1 MLTFTTEYLTYNPL
15 TSILTVRVTQV
26 YQPDNQPL
34 AVPQTVATWTIP
46 VLLPVDGSGA
56 VTTDISLIEGLVR
69 DRIEQRLGPF
79 TQQTNYAPPA
89 GVEGAQVIYRLTTD
103 VEAGQLRLIE
113 GYILDNLGEPVE
125 GAQVQSI
132 ASGLSGAV
140 TTGADGFYSLPAQ
153 AGTEFIEVTQSSTRS
168 GPALWPRQQST
179 GTLAGTTR
187 LDITVR
193 YEEGYGSSTLI
204 ADASTQANTVTNT
217 GRLSLNAEVDI
228 PAGAIVDS
236 NGDPVDDVLVNIANN
251 VVQDPGVASV
261 FPGLFLGTPLVGST
275 GPIESYG
282 FVEITITDPAGIE
295 QLSLDP
301 AVGATIYIPVDPDP
315 VGVDSIPLWRLDD
328 ATGIWEQTG
337 TATRVGSTNVFE
349 ASVTSFS
356 FYNLDRP
363 MFQPVTL
370 TVTAYENKSFTYGN
384 FNLGTNPAP
393 GVTVTVDILD
403 IVTYGVAWQGRGI
416 TDANG
421 QLVLLVPAGFLSV
434 QGKKGDSTYN
444 GYSYQ
449 EGSGTASINL
459 FNSAPVLQPPPP
471 PPPPPPPDPDL
482 VEIELIVA
490 AGNDYSG
497 ETEFLIVEDV
507 TSLLAAGFNFNIE
520 TGPAVV
526 ETGFDARV
534 VDVVGNTLELSFPI
548 DLTEYGFIQGA
559 TVTVVGYPD

>member
-1 MLTFTTEYLTYNPL
+1 MLSFTTEYLTYDPL
-15 TSILTVRVTQV
+15 TSLLTVRVTQV
-26 YQPDNQPL
+26 YRPDDQPQ
-34 AVPQTVATWTIP
+34 ASPQTVDTWTIP
-46 VLLPVDGSGA
+46 VVLPVDGSGA
-56 VTTDISLIEGLVR
+56 VTTDISLIQGLVR
-69 DRIEQRLGPF
+69 DRIEQRLGPL
-79 TQQTNYAPPA
+79 TGQEDYVPPA
-89 GVEGAQVIYRLTTD
+89 GVEGAQVIYRLTTE

-113 GYILDNLGEPVE
+113 GFILDNLGEPVD
-125 GAQVQSI
+125 GASVQSI

-153 AGTEFIEVTQSSTRS
+153 TSTELIEVTQSSTRS
-168 GPALWPRQQST
+168 GPALWPRQQAT
-179 GTLAGTTR
+179 ATQAGITR

-217 GRLSLNAEVDI
+217 GRLAYNAEVDL

-251 VVQDPGVASV
+251 VVTDPGVANV
-261 FPGLFLGTPLVGST
+261 FPGLFLGTPLSGSQ

-282 FVEITITDPAGIE
+282 FVEITLTDPAGIE

-301 AVGATIYIPVDPDP
+301 AVGATIYIPVNPDP
-315 VGVDSIPLWRLDD
+315 VGTDTIPLWRLDD
-328 ATGIWEQTG
+328 ATGIWEETG

-356 FYNLDRP
+356 TYNLDRP
-363 MFQPVTL
+363 MLAPVTL
-370 TVTAYENKSFTYGN
+370 TVTAYEDRSWNSIN
-384 FNLGTNPAP
+384 AGTIPAP
-393 GVTVTVDILD
+393 GVTVTVDVLED
-403 IVTYGVAWQGRGI
+403 FYDDVVWQGRGI

-421 QLVLLVPAGFLSV
+421 ELELSVPAGFLKV
-434 QGKKGDSTYN
+434 VGKKGDKFYN
-444 GYSYQ
+444 GYYYNQ
-449 EGSGTASINL
+449 ETTGLASINL
-459 FNSAPVLQPPPP
+459 FNFLAELQPPPP
-471 PPPPPPPDPDL
+471 PPPPPTDPDL

-534 VDVVGNTLELSFPI
+534 VNVVGNTLELSFPI
-548 DLTEYGFIQGA
+548 NLTEYGFIQGA